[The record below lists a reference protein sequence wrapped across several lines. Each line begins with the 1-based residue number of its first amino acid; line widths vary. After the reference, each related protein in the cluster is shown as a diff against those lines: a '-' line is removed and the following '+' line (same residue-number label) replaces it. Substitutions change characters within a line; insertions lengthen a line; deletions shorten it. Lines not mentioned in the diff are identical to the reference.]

1 MTRTIVP
8 DVVDRTSVATLGP
21 KTTVAEAANVMTMQN
36 IGAVL
41 IMEDEVLIGIV
52 TERDFLT
59 KVLAKGLRPTE
70 TLLGDIMTKDPDRI
84 GPNESVLVALERMQ
98 VGGYRHLPVV
108 DEDEVVAIISIRDAY
123 AAVRTVLSEA
133 LQELEAF
140 LAAPP
145 VCKAG

>member
-1 MTRTIVP
+1 VTRTIVP

-108 DEDEVVAIISIRDAY
+108 DEDEVVAIISMRDAY
-123 AAVRTVLSEA
+123 AAVRTELSEA

-145 VCKAG
+145 VRKAG